1 MTIIDAINPFGIVF
15 LIGLPFIIWGS
26 ILSWREHKSKKLAEE

>member
-1 MTIIDAINPFGIVF
+1 MKDAIVLFGGIF
-15 LIGLPFIIWGS
+15 MIGLPFIIWGS